1 MSKVLVHIV
10 TWNSAETITP
20 CVERACAQS
29 GFTLGEN
36 LHIRVTDNASSDNSA
51 KIVEAMAQ
59 PGITFV
65 RNAANMGFCGA
76 HNQGVEEFLRGD
88 YNSLLILNPDV
99 GLQPGTLRSMTRRL
113 DEKRAVGLVTP
124 KLLRALSSLEAIHP
138 PVLDAAGMI
147 LTRSLRHFDRG
158 AGEWDKGQ
166 FERGEFIFGGTGACL
181 LVSRACV
188 TAMCLPSAI
197 PMEAVQGIYPQLTE
211 GLSQRPQLFDEA
223 FFAYREDADLS
234 WRARRLGWK
243 CWYEPNAIANHVRF
257 VTPERRKALPEAINS
272 YSVRNRFLLQIN
284 NWSWR
289 DGILSFFLGIIG
301 RNALVIAGVV
311 FQERSSLNGLRE
323 AWTLTP
329 RARQIRQW
337 LRAKRPSIPLPSIK

>member
-10 TWNSAETITP
+10 TWNSAETITS
-20 CVERACAQS
+20 CIERARAQS

-36 LHIRVTDNASSDNSA
+36 LRIRVTDNASSDNSA
-51 KIVEAMAQ
+51 RIVEAMIQ
-59 PGITFV
+59 PGITLV
-65 RNAANMGFCGA
+65 SNSSNMGFCGA

-88 YNSLLILNPDV
+88 YQSLLILNPDV
-99 GLQPGTLRSMTRRL
+99 GLQPGTLRAMTRRL
-113 DEKRAVGLVTP
+113 DDKRKVGIVTP

-138 PVLDAAGMI
+138 PALDAAGMI

-158 AGEWDKGQ
+158 AGEWDRGQ
-166 FERGEFIFGGTGACL
+166 FERGEFMFGGTGACL

-188 TAMCLPSAI
+188 TDMCLPSTI
-197 PMEAVQGIYPQLTE
+197 PMEPVQEIYPQLAE
-211 GLSQRPQLFDEA
+211 GLAKRPQLFDEA

-243 CWYEPNAIANHVRF
+243 CWYEPSAVANHVRF
-257 VTPERRKALPEAINS
+257 VTPERRKALPEVINS

-289 DGILSFFLGIIG
+289 DGILSFFLGIIV
-301 RNALVIAGVV
+301 RNAIVIAGVV
-311 FQERSSLNGLRE
+311 FQERASLKGLRE
-323 AWTLTP
+323 AWMLMP

-337 LRAKRPSIPLPSIK
+337 VRSRRVSIRVSSPK

>member
-10 TWNSAETITP
+10 TWNSAETIEL
-20 CVERACAQS
+20 CIERARSQT

-36 LHIRVTDNASSDNSA
+36 LHIRVTDNASSDTSA
-51 KIVEAMAQ
+51 DVVEAMVR
-59 PGITFV
+59 PGITLV

-88 YNSLLILNPDV
+88 YHSFLILNPDV
-99 GLQPGTLRSMTRRL
+99 GLQPATLRAMARRL
-113 DEKRAVGLVTP
+113 DDKNKVGLVTP

-147 LTRSLRHFDRG
+147 LTGSLRHFDRG
-158 AGEWDKGQ
+158 AGEWDQGQ
-166 FERGEFIFGGTGACL
+166 CERGEFMFGGTGACL

-188 TAMCLPSAI
+188 TDMCLPPFIAAE
-197 PMEAVQGIYPQLTE
+197 PVCEIYPQLKE
-211 GLSQRPQLFDEA
+211 GLSKRPQLFDEA

-243 CWYEPNAIANHVRF
+243 CWYEPSAVAHHVRF
-257 VTPERRKALPEAINS
+257 VTPERRKSLPEAINS
-272 YSVRNRFLLQIN
+272 YSVRNRFLLQVN
-284 NWSWR
+284 NWNWR
-289 DGILSFFLGIIG
+289 DGILSFPLGIIL
-301 RNALVIAGVV
+301 RNVLVVCGVV
-311 FQERSSLNGLRE
+311 FQERASLNGLRE
-323 AWTLTP
+323 AWKLMP

-337 LRAKRPSIPLPSIK
+337 LRGRRSKPLPSRK